1 MGKEEPLQSELLAEN
16 ILYFPGH
23 ANIVALK
30 LEQKAIIVDAG
41 RNMHTAKRIRD
52 TVESSFGTK
61 IETVILTHF
70 HSDHTHSLGVYSD
83 CEIIA
88 SQQLVKFLI
97 AAKRKNLKVP
107 QASFEEEQII
117 EDGPFKV
124 IIKQTGG
131 HTPDSCYVF
140 SPKHKLLM
148 AGDNLRSD
156 FLWGGKQSNPDQWI
170 SALQEYVSFDVDYII
185 PGHGLI
191 MTKEEVRAIVEY
203 TVELRRFIHKLIQKG
218 VQENEIVS
226 RVNSDKPPKQT
237 QVYIHESTIIKW
249 FKYWKKV
256 A

>member
-1 MGKEEPLQSELLAEN
+1 LVKEEPLQSEQLAKD
-16 ILYFPGH
+16 ILFFPGH

-30 LEQKAIIVDAG
+30 LEQKAIIIDAG
-41 RNMHTAKRIRD
+41 RNIHTARRIRD
-52 TVESSFGTK
+52 AVESSFKTK
-61 IETVILTHF
+61 IDTLILTHF
-70 HSDHTHSLGVYSD
+70 HSDHTHSLGLYSD

-107 QASFEEEQII
+107 KASFEEEQII
-117 EDGPFKV
+117 VDGAFKV

-140 SPKHKLLM
+140 SPRHKLLM
-148 AGDNLRSD
+148 TGDNLRTD
-156 FLWGGKQSNPDQWI
+156 FLWGGKQSNPEHWI

-191 MTKEEVRAIVEY
+191 MTREEVRAIADY
-203 TVELRRFIHKLIQKG
+203 TVELREFINNLIQEK
-218 VQENEIVS
+218 VKENEIVS
-226 RVNSDKPPKQT
+226 RVNEEKPPRQT

-249 FKYWKKV
+249 FKYWKKK
-256 A
+256 